1 MAQVAQFVPAKVLQK
16 GQGKKRRPPVE
27 TDAPDGLPLLPRK
40 AVFLNNGQKADL
52 PAAIVF
58 GSGSEQA
65 EKLCGQSSGPA
76 LHGEGSVVRCA
87 VLCLL
92 PAISLWLAFAADRS
106 VDLTLARS
114 CATTPA

>member
-40 AVFLNNGQKADL
+40 AVFLINGQKADL
-52 PAAIVF
+52 PGAIVF

-92 PAISLWLAFAADRS
+92 PAVSLRLAFAAGRA
-106 VDLTLARS
+106 VDLALARTR
-114 CATTPA
+114 AAAPA